1 PLNLLEVPV
10 GCRFQDR
17 CGKVH
22 DRCRQEYT
30 RLVEIRPGQQ
40 TACHLYEAQYE
51 QPDPVFYLDKAA
63 GC

>member
-1 PLNLLEVPV
+1 
-10 GCRFQDR
+10 
-17 CGKVH
+17 VH

-40 TACHLYEAQYE
+40 TACHLHEAQDE
-51 QPDPVFYLDKAA
+51 QQDHLIYLDKAA